1 MKLNIRVLTL
11 VLALLVV
18 IVGPVAAAEE
28 WPNLAGQTVNV
39 IALER

>member
-18 IVGPVAAAEE
+18 IVGPVGLQKSG
-28 WPNLAGQTVNV
+28 PISLAKP
-39 IALER
+39 